1 MRFTF
6 AFVIVSIPLIASAQL
21 PHLGTW
27 AVDDAKSDGGEQVWE
42 YVDLGSGLWE
52 FRSGGRRIFHF
63 RMDDDECAT
72 CEASFYTWELIGPD
86 TYLTSLVGPW
96 ARDIV
101 KIAPDDSSLSFIQ
114 RRPGAT
120 GELEEHVGTFQR
132 LAGGPGLAGTWL
144 AKSEKNTS
152 SPTLNLSAGVEE
164 WLVFKWTSL
173 GGPANA
179 WTCVLLADGAD
190 HPCFNALAR
199 GWTISMGLTDART
212 LQSVIKANGAT
223 DTKATYTVSAD
234 GRSMVRA
241 QRSASGGIINTVY
254 VRQ

>member
-1 MRFTF
+1 VRFTF

-27 AVDDAKSDGGEQVWE
+27 AVDYTASDGAEQVWE

-52 FRSGGRRIFHF
+52 FRSGGRRVFHF
-63 RMDDDECAT
+63 RMDDDACAT
-72 CEASFYTWELIGPD
+72 CEASFYTWEIIGRD

-101 KIAPDDSSLSFIQ
+101 KIAPDDSNLLFIQ

-132 LAGGPGLAGTWL
+132 LAGGPGLAGTWI
-144 AKSEKNTS
+144 AKSEKSTS
-152 SPTLNLSAGVEE
+152 PPMLSLSAGVEE
-164 WLVFKWTSL
+164 WLVLKWTSL
-173 GGPANA
+173 AGPANA
-179 WTCVLLADGAD
+179 WTCVLLLDGAD

-199 GWTISMGLTDART
+199 AWTISMELTDART

-223 DTKATYTVSAD
+223 DVEATYTLSAD
-234 GRSMVRA
+234 GGSMVRA
-241 QRSASGGIINTVY
+241 QRSVSGGIINTVY
-254 VRQ
+254 LRQ